1 MFANRFT
8 VLVDACSLV
17 DVLGRNL
24 LLSLAQADFFRVRWS
39 AAIMDETEKALA
51 EIFQSRGYDDPA
63 SSAKR
68 ARRAMEEAFEDATVS
83 GFERLIP
90 CLSDIPDPGD
100 AHVIAA
106 AIKTRAFVIVTENQK
121 HFPAPFLKP
130 LDLEAKSADAF
141 MQTRSV
147 LIRAELLR
155 QFGECASGSTDRR
168 GLRKFYCST
177 LRRRTSPRLWTC
189 SESMPNHSEIQRPV
203 SDVHFLI
210 RINRRLAGSPQSA
223 KWLRLRRR
231 SRIHTR
237 CVVQPSSQVA
247 RSAELSG

>member
-1 MFANRFT
+1 
-8 VLVDACSLV
+8 
-17 DVLGRNL
+17 
-24 LLSLAQADFFRVRWS
+24 
-39 AAIMDETEKALA
+39 MDETEKALA

-121 HFPAPFLKP
+121 HFPAPLLKP

-141 MQTRSV
+141 IADTIGLDTGRAVAAIRRMRERFNRPARTAEVLLLDLEAKGFTQTVDV
-147 LIRAELLR
+147 LREHA
-155 QFGECASGSTDRR
+155 
-168 GLRKFYCST
+168 
-177 LRRRTSPRLWTC
+177 
-189 SESMPNHSEIQRPV
+189 
-203 SDVHFLI
+203 
-210 RINRRLAGSPQSA
+210 QS
-223 KWLRLRRR
+223 L
-231 SRIHTR
+231 
-237 CVVQPSSQVA
+237 
-247 RSAELSG
+247 